1 MIMLSQGYSKNLL
14 VLGRIGGYGMCFC
27 VLSSVRL
34 QAVSDP
40 ATRWKYQLKLLKKQQ
55 PDRVIILGGE
65 GSMIKYSC

>member
-1 MIMLSQGYSKNLL
+1 MGGFYDYAIARVLKKNLL

-40 ATRWKYQLKLLKKQQ
+40 ATRWKYQLKLLKNSNPIESLFLVEKA
-55 PDRVIILGGE
+55 R
-65 GSMIKYSC
+65 